1 MKKVLIVDDSFL
13 IRQTLKK
20 LLPACGGIEIVG
32 ECSDGNQVMD
42 FLYHYWVD
50 TIILDYHMQNMNGA
64 ETAKRVKE
72 SFNHIHII
80 LHTSD
85 TEIAPLVE
93 NVDAV
98 AIKPAKFYQLAD
110 LIEKRPL
117 LSTR

>member
-20 LLPACGGIEIVG
+20 LLPACGDIEIVG

-42 FLYHYWVD
+42 FLYNNWVD

-64 ETAKRVKE
+64 QTAKKVKE

-85 TEIAPLVE
+85 GEMAYTTDH
-93 NVDAV
+93 VDDV
-98 AIKPAKFYQLAD
+98 IKKPAKFFELAQMVKQ
-110 LIEKRPL
+110 EMMVSSR
-117 LSTR
+117 